1 MKNTTK
7 HPIVSKK
14 VLIPFLLVTSLF
26 ALWGFANAV
35 TDPMVNAFKKVLEL
49 SNTQASWVQM
59 AFYGGYFCMAFPAA
73 MFMRK
78 YSYKVGVLI
87 GLALY
92 ATGALLFYPAAQS
105 ESFVFFCLGLYV
117 LTFGL
122 AFLETAANPY
132 VLAMGAKETATQR
145 LNLAQSVN
153 PIGLIAGLLVAKF
166 FVYDKLQSDDIADF
180 GALDEVKRGMIKVA
194 DLAVIRDPYV
204 VLGLVILGVFVLF
217 LVNKMPQSKEE
228 GKMPSLKN
236 TFKKLLRNR
245 KYVLGVVA
253 QILYV
258 GAQIMTWT
266 YIYQYAEA
274 IDVANAGVLF
284 LVNKMPQSKEEGK
297 MPSLKNT
304 FKKLLR
310 NRKYVL
316 GVVAQILYVGA
327 QIMTWTYIY
336 QYAEAIDVANA
347 GEVGY
352 EKVDVFTYQFIAF
365 VLFTVG
371 RLVGTAMLRFMS
383 SGKLL
388 MFFALL
394 ASIFVLSAI
403 CIEGLIGLYAIVGI
417 SFSMSLMFPTIYG
430 IALND
435 LTEEQAKVGS
445 AGLVM
450 AIVGGAL
457 LPMLQGMII
466 DTGGS
471 GVSDTKIMGVAEV
484 NFSFI
489 LPLLCFIYI
498 AWYGLTVYMKY
509 EKTSNASLKGNVLK

>member
-14 VLIPFLLVTSLF
+14 VFLPFLLVTSLF

-59 AFYGGYFCMAFPAA
+59 AFYGGYFCMALPAA

-166 FVYDKLQSDDIADF
+166 FVYDKLQSDDIANF

-204 VLGLVILGVFVLF
+204 VLGLVILGVF
-217 LVNKMPQSKEE
+217 
-228 GKMPSLKN
+228 
-236 TFKKLLRNR
+236 
-245 KYVLGVVA
+245 
-253 QILYV
+253 
-258 GAQIMTWT
+258 
-266 YIYQYAEA
+266 
-274 IDVANAGVLF
+274 VLF

-394 ASIFVLSAI
+394 ASVFVLSAI

-498 AWYGLTVYMKY
+498 AWYGLTVYML
-509 EKTSNASLKGNVLK
+509 SLIHI